1 MKSSLYDKVRHKA
14 HEEGVEEG
22 VAKGLEKGRL
32 DSARILCATF
42 VKRHHPQVAAQVLP
56 AIEACTD
63 VARLH
68 RWTLRAPDVP
78 SNDLLR
84 LVGRSAVSRTSH
96 RRAPRPARRA
106 RRASASSGASKSG

>member
-1 MKSSLYDKVRHKA
+1 VIPEEVVMRSSLFDKVRDKA
-14 HEEGVEEG
+14 V
-22 VAKGLEKGRL
+22 EKGRL
-32 DSARILCATF
+32 DDARLLCASF
-42 VKRHHPQVAAQVLP
+42 VRRHHSRLAAQVLP

-68 RWTLRAPDVP
+68 RWTLRAPEVSSDEFV
-78 SNDLLR
+78 R

-106 RRASASSGASKSG
+106 RRAAASTGTSKSG